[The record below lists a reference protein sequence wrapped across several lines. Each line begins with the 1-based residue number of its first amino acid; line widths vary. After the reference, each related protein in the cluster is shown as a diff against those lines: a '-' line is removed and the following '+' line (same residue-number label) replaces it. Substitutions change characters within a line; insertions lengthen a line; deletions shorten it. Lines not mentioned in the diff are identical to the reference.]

1 MEEVIIKL
9 TKMYYVPPMYYWID
23 EGIYPNVYQ
32 QLADR
37 LKENKTIYN
46 NKITITN
53 SVMIEKGQ
61 EYTEYKSNLIRL
73 ILLKYAHEKP
83 NKRGKDLLEEIF
95 NNWNENKNIREKV
108 RKSTFDRTIMKI
120 TKYEKSINNI
130 EEIMMLIS
138 LNILEN
144 Y

>member
-9 TKMYYVPPMYYWID
+9 SKMYYVPPMYYWID

-37 LKENKTIYN
+37 LKENKIIYN
-46 NKITITN
+46 NKLTITN

-73 ILLKYAHEKP
+73 ILLKYAHENP
-83 NKRGKDLLEEIF
+83 NKRGKDLLEDIF
-95 NNWNENKNIREKV
+95 KNWNENKNIREKV
-108 RKSTFDRTIMKI
+108 RISTFDRTIMKI